1 MPQRNGY
8 RSRRGRSAI
17 ARKAINTN
25 STNGMMPQLACT
37 TSTGEVIQPCRY
49 FGGPVKGGAAPSATG
64 FMVSRPWK
72 IATPALNQNYL
83 FKMRYLNPYIY

>member
-17 ARKAINTN
+17 ARIAINTN

-37 TSTGEVIQPCRY
+37 TTTGEVIKPCRY
-49 FGGPVKGGAAPSATG
+49 FGGSKKGGAAPSATG
-64 FMVSRPWK
+64 FMISRPWQ
-72 IATPALNQNYL
+72 IAAPALNQNYL
-83 FKMRYLNPYIY
+83 FRMRYLNPYIY